1 MAEPLSLTAR
11 FVAAPAVIP
20 PVPTLA
26 GVIAP
31 LAPAS
36 PRLIS
41 GGALWR
47 GVGRFSGSERATGC
61 RRRCWPRTCLGAT
74 SRSLAL
80 REAALLSW
88 PALLGGALRCSAW
101 VSLEVLL
108 GIATVVLDHHS
119 PVLLVDNQA
128 GQELHFSSHVV
139 IRGLNG
145 VGPRSRGPNFSP
157 SPQPMAT
164 MPPSPAISRAVR
176 MVVHVTPLVVTPSL
190 MPAKSGGGSIS
201 IRILFDQRGSSSS
214 CSRPPSSACWVN
226 TCMRHSTR
234 NHSCTS

>member
-80 REAALLSW
+80 REAALLSRYCW
-88 PALLGGALRCSAW
+88 
-101 VSLEVLL
+101 E
-108 GIATVVLDHHS
+108 
-119 PVLLVDNQA
+119 
-128 GQELHFSSHVV
+128 
-139 IRGLNG
+139 
-145 VGPRSRGPNFSP
+145 
-157 SPQPMAT
+157 SPQLCLTTTRLFSLLIIKRARSSIFLAMWSYVALT
-164 MPPSPAISRAVR
+164 EWAISRKR
-176 MVVHVTPLVVTPSL
+176 
-190 MPAKSGGGSIS
+190 
-201 IRILFDQRGSSSS
+201 
-214 CSRPPSSACWVN
+214 SRS
-226 TCMRHSTR
+226 
-234 NHSCTS
+234 